1 MEAGRY
7 GENPQKRGGPVH
19 NLETFFLVPKST
31 IRDAIVQLDRNGK
44 GLVMIV
50 DADRRLIGTATDGD
64 IRRAILAN
72 IELTEPVTAILTS
85 RVKVRSNFTAVTAKV
100 GTPTRDLL
108 RLMTDQELRHIP
120 LLNDSG

>member
-1 MEAGRY
+1 MEAGQY
-7 GENPQKRGGPVH
+7 GENPQKTGGPMH
-19 NLETFFLVPKST
+19 DLETFFLGPEST

-72 IELTEPVTAILTS
+72 IELSEPVTAILS
-85 RVKVRSNFTAVTAKV
+85 PRVKVRSNFNAVTAKA
-100 GTPTRDLL
+100 GTPIRDLL
-108 RLMTDQELRHIP
+108 RL
-120 LLNDSG
+120 